1 MGLKFALKK
10 KRQKPA
16 EQGSKP
22 KCRLQS
28 VREVV
33 DLQMVYRLMFL
44 PVSGYGSDDGVGVL
58 SMVLVM
64 DDGGDIFLGWI
75 ELMIELNADELLFA
89 DLW

>member
-1 MGLKFALKK
+1 
-10 KRQKPA
+10 
-16 EQGSKP
+16 
-22 KCRLQS
+22 
-28 VREVV
+28 
-33 DLQMVYRLMFL
+33 MVYRLMFL